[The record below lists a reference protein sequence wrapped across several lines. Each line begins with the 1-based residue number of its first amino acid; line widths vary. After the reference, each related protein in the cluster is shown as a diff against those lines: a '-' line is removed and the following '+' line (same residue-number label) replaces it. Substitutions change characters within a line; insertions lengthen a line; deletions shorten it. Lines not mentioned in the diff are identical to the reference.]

1 MSTDLEM
8 LNNLKYSNEIAEQLS
23 LNEQQLYALN
33 AEHFRE
39 MRPEAV
45 AKAIGVTDA
54 EFAEWQSNPFWR
66 VCFHIRDDVSSFTSC
81 LDAVQ
86 AGFLASIGVAYK
98 DIETLLGLP
107 VGVIARWLEGYALEW
122 DNEPSTDFER
132 MGSAF
137 HAAERALWHLK
148 RDAIQYGMPD
158 KQRQALPL
166 ILAGKTDKEVGE
178 LVGVCRETVSDW
190 KRGDDFKLMLK
201 VERERLV
208 VANRERL
215 GTLFEKA
222 CCRASELMDSDDER
236 VSCQATLGVLKT
248 LKDVA
253 LPVQSPSQQG
263 GSSDAQVMLGMLS
276 QLGALKGLPN
286 PK

>member
-8 LNNLKYSNEIAEQLS
+8 LNNLKYSNEIVEQLS
-23 LNEQQLYALN
+23 LSELQLYALT
-33 AEHFRE
+33 ADCFRE
-39 MRPEAV
+39 MLPERV

-54 EFAEWQSNPFWR
+54 DFAEWQANPFWQ
-66 VCFHIRDDVSSFTSC
+66 VCFYIRDEVESFMSC

-98 DIETLLGLP
+98 DIETLIGLP
-107 VGVIARWLEGYALEW
+107 GGEIVRWLEAGTL
-122 DNEPSTDFER
+122 EPSTDVER
-132 MGSAF
+132 KCDAF
-137 HAAERALWHLK
+137 HAAERALWSLK

-236 VSCQATLGVLKT
+236 ISCQATLGVLKT

-253 LPVQSPSQQG
+253 LPIQSPSQE
-263 GSSDAQVMLGMLS
+263 GSSASVDGQVVLSMLS

>member
-1 MSTDLEM
+1 MSTDFEM

-33 AEHFRE
+33 ADCFRE
-39 MRPEAV
+39 MLPEKV

-54 EFAEWQSNPFWR
+54 AFAEWQSNPFWR
-66 VCFHIRDDVSSFTSC
+66 VCFHIRDDVSSFVSC

-98 DIETLLGLP
+98 EIELLIGLP
-107 VGVIARWLEGYALEW
+107 DGQLYQWLKEDLEW
-122 DNEPSTDFER
+122 DEGPEKCKR
-132 MGSAF
+132 QAF
-137 HAAERALWHLK
+137 MAAESALWYLK

-190 KRGDDFKLMLK
+190 KRGDDFKFMLEA
-201 VERERLV
+201 ERERLV

-215 GTLFEKA
+215 GTLFEQA
-222 CCRASELMDSDDER
+222 CCRASELMNSSDER
-236 VSCQATLGVLKT
+236 ISCQATLGVLKT

-253 LPVQSPSQQG
+253 LPVQSASQQG
-263 GSSDAQVMLGMLS
+263 GSVDAHVLLGMLS